1 MFRIIIS
8 FFYLF
13 SKLLHFKQ
21 HVTQITSLKHQLRF
35 NIYSIFKSY
44 NSGDINKAK
53 DYKTRL
59 TKMKTHHSSTAIM
72 VNLFQYRLGK
82 APCSILISP
91 IRKNFYLLYL
101 WYDVLGEDRFKHREE
116 MEQQFTK
123 LRKKIISDLST

>member
-59 TKMKTHHSSTAIM
+59 TKMKTHHSSTAII

-82 APCSILISP
+82 APCPILNSP
-91 IRKNFYLLYL
+91 IRKNFISYIYGTMY
-101 WYDVLGEDRFKHREE
+101 WERTDSNIE
-116 MEQQFTK
+116 
-123 LRKKIISDLST
+123 KKWNNSLQSCVKK

>member
-59 TKMKTHHSSTAIM
+59 TKMKTHHSSTAII

-82 APCSILISP
+82 APCPILNSP
-91 IRKNFYLLYL
+91 IRKNFISYIYGTMY
-101 WYDVLGEDRFKHREE
+101 WERTDSNIE
-116 MEQQFTK
+116 
-123 LRKKIISDLST
+123 KKWNNNLQSCVKK

>member
-59 TKMKTHHSSTAIM
+59 TKMKTHHSSTAII

-82 APCSILISP
+82 APCPILNSP
-91 IRKNFYLLYL
+91 IRKNVIAYLYGTMY
-101 WYDVLGEDRFKHREE
+101 WERTDSNIE
-116 MEQQFTK
+116 
-123 LRKKIISDLST
+123 KKWNNSLQSCVKK